1 MQAALAQRGTHV
13 SLRTVYRTMSEFG
26 LIHRHRRPHGITKA
40 DTAIQDRE
48 NLIKRDFSAAAPLKK
63 LLTDIT
69 EVQCSDGKLYVS
81 PILDC
86 FNGEIVALE
95 MHDNMKKELC
105 IDTIKQLREKYGKL
119 EGTVLHSDR
128 GCQYTSCAFRRE
140 LVTNGLIQSL
150 SGTAHCYDNA
160 RMESFFATLKKEKLY
175 QIPTYR
181 MKREEV
187 KTVIF
192 RYIFGYYNTQRIN
205 SFNAGGLS
213 PVALRTS
220 TGMAHHAAG
229 LLPIQDFGYSLTAH
243 FLTIPKRTAD
253 EKAEVSHIH
262 KTTGGYVGSKING
275 KYEVNSLEALTA
287 TRPSRDWLC
296 EYQHSHFMER
306 IGEIQEYKQSGIR
319 TLFAK
324 MCFIRPAETTILS
337 QILSE
342 LKITDSETASVIEY
356 LMQRAGI

>member
-1 MQAALAQRGTHV
+1 MKISESGYYRWLRNQGKPGARQLLLVKIQGILSEHPDNKNYGVRRMQAALAQKGTHV
-13 SLRTVYRTMSEFG
+13 SLRTVYRTMSEAG

-40 DTAIQDRE
+40 DTETQNRE
-48 NLIKRDFSAAAPLKK
+48 NLIKRNFSADKPLKK

-69 EVQCSDGKLYVS
+69 EVQCADGKLYVS

-86 FNGEIVALE
+86 YNGEIVALE
-95 MHDNMKKELC
+95 MRDNMKKKLC
-105 IDTIKQLREKYGKL
+105 IDTVKQLREKYGRL
-119 EGTVLHSDR
+119 DGTVLHSDR
-128 GCQYTSCAFRRE
+128 GCQYTSYAFRRE

-205 SFNAGGLS
+205 SFNAGGLP

-220 TGMAHHAAG
+220 TGLAHHAA
-229 LLPIQDFGYSLTAH
+229 
-243 FLTIPKRTAD
+243 
-253 EKAEVSHIH
+253 
-262 KTTGGYVGSKING
+262 
-275 KYEVNSLEALTA
+275 
-287 TRPSRDWLC
+287 
-296 EYQHSHFMER
+296 
-306 IGEIQEYKQSGIR
+306 
-319 TLFAK
+319 
-324 MCFIRPAETTILS
+324 
-337 QILSE
+337 
-342 LKITDSETASVIEY
+342 
-356 LMQRAGI
+356 